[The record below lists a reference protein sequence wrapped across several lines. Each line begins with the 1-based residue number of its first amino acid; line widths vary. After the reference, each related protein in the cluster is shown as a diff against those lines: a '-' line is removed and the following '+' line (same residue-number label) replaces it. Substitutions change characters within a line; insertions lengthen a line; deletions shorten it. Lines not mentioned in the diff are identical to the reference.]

1 MSKNR
6 RPREMR
12 GSKVNPI
19 TEAVNATTEQGIKDE
34 IAPAVA
40 ADVVE
45 AVIDPV
51 EVPVVI
57 EEAAEV
63 QLVDVEVASTLG
75 RGQTTTILTM
85 EASTLFQETPAEEAL
100 TGHEVLLKESVEK
113 LADNPER
120 MTDKPKATGRH
131 TKALLSKDNFDV
143 NAPKP
148 EINMEVVGQS
158 GYLPPE
164 GMEELIREYPPVSKT
179 PGDPNNPHNLTAEDV
194 SLAND
199 PSILKLLG
207 DREPEALPEG
217 AVLVT
222 RGGKMELETPEQAA
236 ERDAVSVSSIQEVK
250 LTSEDVAELTQVND
264 TLNAMP
270 KVMAD
275 IPPEAS
281 EVCELPIDMP
291 EVDEI
296 SEERDT
302 RPASRWTPHE
312 LFAWCAGKI
321 KPGKMCTEQTLV
333 NALRGLTQDIDDRWP
348 VSDIKHFMLTDELPP
363 KASTGVYVRDVLRDA
378 KPALSWSK
386 EDLVA
391 WACGEI
397 KLPSTITNEQA
408 MRALRMTLN
417 VSHLWS
423 DAQTIAFAVDGSTP
437 EKTEDGVLVDDPKR
451 AHKIAAAWTDGEVLS
466 WLKGKL
472 TASATAPAA
481 ALEAEARRR
490 FSHPDAWTL
499 ADIQAFAIDGSLPK
513 TTESGLWLRDE
524 TRNLKDPMKW
534 TLQEL
539 QAWAKGEIK
548 SGPHISDK
556 QLQVAARAYVTV
568 HQDTNGAEWSDREI
582 HAWLKTGETPK
593 KTTGGFYPNSPVRAL
608 RNAGEWKR
616 EELTDYLRKEIPA
629 TKNATYED
637 LHYAICAKW
646 DCPITW
652 TEADVV
658 AFVLKNIQ
666 PKMTSNGLYV
676 NDQARQYKPA
686 VYWKQSE
693 LKAWGLGELPA
704 SDVASD
710 DDLRL
715 EVCKRYSYP
724 DRLDV
729 ATVKKHIATLKEE
742 ERPMS
747 NVIIKSNLDEYFKGM
762 GPSRRVSEADAA
774 SYQTLMYNTLVRILA
789 MRGRE
794 FTDSWGEVLDFVNAN
809 LKTMFDAGRAFRG
822 IGQLNLSSRDRK
834 NFEQL
839 MNLLIKTANPAT
851 RYQQAKNTSF
861 ETVLRDMPS
870 EEIRQQL
877 LAFYNLHN

>member
-6 RPREMR
+6 RAREMR

-19 TEAVNATTEQGIKDE
+19 TEAVNATTEQGLKDE
-34 IAPAVA
+34 LVPVAPV
-40 ADVVE
+40 DVVD
-45 AVIDPV
+45 AVIEPV
-51 EVPVVI
+51 EAPVVI
-57 EEAAEV
+57 EEAQEPE
-63 QLVDVEVASTLG
+63 QASG
-75 RGQTTTILTM
+75 
-85 EASTLFQETPAEEAL
+85 F
-100 TGHEVLLKESVEK
+100 EVLMKESVEK

-120 MTDKPKATGRH
+120 MVDEPKVTGRH
-131 TKALLSKDNFDV
+131 TKALLSKDGFDV
-143 NAPKP
+143 NAPQP
-148 EINMEVVGQS
+148 VINMEVVGQS
-158 GYLPPE
+158 GYMPPE
-164 GMEELIREYPPVSKT
+164 GMEELIRQHPPVNQEA
-179 PGDPNNPHNLTAEDV
+179 GNPHNMTAEDV
-194 SLAND
+194 SLNNI
-199 PSILKLLG
+199 PMEFMTKLSEQVG
-207 DREPEALPEG
+207 QQAL
-217 AVLVT
+217 
-222 RGGKMELETPEQAA
+222 EQM
-236 ERDAVSVSSIQEVK
+236 ERDAASVSGIQAVK
-250 LTSEDVAELTQVND
+250 LTPEDVAELSQVEE

-270 KVMAD
+270 KAMAD
-275 IPPEAS
+275 IPPEPS
-281 EVCELPIDMP
+281 DVCELPIEMP
-291 EVDEI
+291 EVDEV

-321 KPGKMCTEQTLV
+321 KPGKLCTEQTLV
-333 NALRGLTQDIDDRWP
+333 NALRGLSQDIDDRWP
-348 VSDIKHFMLTDELPP
+348 VSDIKQFMLTDELPP

-378 KPALSWSK
+378 KQVLGWTQD
-386 EDLVA
+386 DLVA
-391 WACGEI
+391 WARGEI

-408 MRALRMTLN
+408 MRALRMSLN
-417 VSHLWS
+417 ASHLWS
-423 DAQTIAFAVDGSTP
+423 DAQVIAFAVDGSTP

-451 AHKIAAAWTDGEVLS
+451 ADKIAGAWTDAEIKS
-466 WLKGKL
+466 WLKGKVL
-472 TASATAPAA
+472 ASATAPAS

-490 FSHPDAWTL
+490 FAHPEAWTL
-499 ADIQAFAIDGSLPK
+499 VDMQCFAIDGTQPK

-524 TRNLKDPMKW
+524 TRNRKDPMQW
-534 TLQEL
+534 TLAEL

-548 SGPHISDK
+548 SGPHITDK
-556 QLQVAARAYVTV
+556 QLQLAARAYVTAN
-568 HQDTNGAEWSDREI
+568 QDSNGAEWSDREI
-582 HAWLKTGETPK
+582 HAWLKTGDTPK

-666 PKMTSNGLYV
+666 PKMTRNGLYV

-710 DDLRL
+710 EDLRL

-724 DRLDV
+724 DRLDL

-762 GPSRRVSEADAA
+762 GPGRRVSEADAA
-774 SYQTLMYNTLVRILA
+774 GYQTLMYNTLVRVLA

>member
-6 RPREMR
+6 RNREMR
-12 GSKVNPI
+12 GAAVNPI
-19 TEAVNATTEQGIKDE
+19 TAAVNATTEQELKDE
-34 IAPAVA
+34 LTPAAPAEVVDA
-40 ADVVE
+40 VVE
-45 AVIDPV
+45 PV
-51 EVPVVI
+51 EAPVVI
-57 EEAAEV
+57 EEV
-63 QLVDVEVASTLG
+63 QLVDVEVPSTFG
-75 RGQTTTILTM
+75 RGQTTTTITM
-85 EASTLFQETPAEEAL
+85 DAAALQEIPVDEQVS
-100 TGHEVLLKESVEK
+100 GHEILLKESVER
-113 LADNPER
+113 LAENPER
-120 MTDKPKATGRH
+120 MAAVQETIFNTVKSIALEDPMVQAALK
-131 TKALLSKDNFDV
+131 KALP
-143 NAPKP
+143 A
-148 EINMEVVGQS
+148 
-158 GYLPPE
+158 GYSENIELPAIDATAE
-164 GMEELIREYPPVSKT
+164 GLEELILEHPPVNQEA
-179 PGDPNNPHNLTAEDV
+179 GNPHNLSAEDV

-199 PSILKLLG
+199 PMAFMTELSEQVG
-207 DREPEALPEG
+207 QQALDQ
-217 AVLVT
+217 
-222 RGGKMELETPEQAA
+222 M
-236 ERDAVSVSSIQEVK
+236 ERDAVSVSSIQEVQ
-250 LTSEDVAELTQVND
+250 LTSDDVAELTQVNE
-264 TLNAMP
+264 TLKAMP

-281 EVCELPIDMP
+281 AEPELPIEVP
-291 EVDEI
+291 AVDEV

-312 LFAWCAGKI
+312 LYAWCAGKI
-321 KPGKMCTEQTLV
+321 QPGKMCTEQTLV
-333 NALRGLTQDIDDRWP
+333 NALRNLTQDIDDRWP
-348 VSDIKHFMLTDELPP
+348 VSDIKAFMLTDELPP

-378 KPALSWSK
+378 KPALGWSK
-386 EDLVA
+386 DDLVA
-391 WACGEI
+391 WARGEV
-397 KLPSTITNEQA
+397 KLPASITNEQA

-417 VSHLWS
+417 VSHLWN
-423 DAQTIAFAVDGSTP
+423 DAQVIAFAVDGSTP
-437 EKTEDGVLVDDPKR
+437 EKTDEGVLVDDPKR
-451 AHKIAAAWTDGEVLS
+451 ADKIAAAWTDAEIKG

-472 TASATAPAA
+472 VASPAAPAA

-490 FSHPDAWTL
+490 FEHPDAWTL
-499 ADIQAFAIDGSLPK
+499 VDIQCFAIDGTVPK

-524 TRNLKDPMKW
+524 TRNRKDPMQW

-548 SGPHISDK
+548 SGPQISDK
-556 QLQVAARAYVTV
+556 QLQLAARTYVTT
-568 HQDTNGAEWSDREI
+568 HQDSNGAEWSDREI

-646 DCPITW
+646 ECPITW
-652 TEADVV
+652 TEADVI

-704 SDVASD
+704 SDVARD
-710 DDLRL
+710 EDLRL
-715 EVCKRYSYP
+715 EVCKRFSYP
-724 DRLDV
+724 DRLDL

-747 NVIIKSNLDEYFKGM
+747 NVIIKQNLDEYLKGM
-762 GPSRRVSEADAA
+762 GPGKRVSEADAA
-774 SYQTLMYNTLVRILA
+774 GYQTLMYNTLVRVLA

-794 FTDSWGEVLDFVNAN
+794 FTDSWGEVLDFFNIN
-809 LKTMFDAGRAFRG
+809 LKSMFDAGRAFRG

-839 MNLLIKTANPAT
+839 MNLLIKTASPAT